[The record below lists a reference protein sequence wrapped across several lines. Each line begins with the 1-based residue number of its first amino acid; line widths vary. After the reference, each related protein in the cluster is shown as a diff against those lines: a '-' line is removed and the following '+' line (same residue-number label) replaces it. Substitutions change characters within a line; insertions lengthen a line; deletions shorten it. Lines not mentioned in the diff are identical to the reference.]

1 MKVKISGVEIE
12 TDENRVV
19 SSVTLNINYENQNTI
34 NDITY
39 IEENNGIDD
48 EPITPG
54 NILDDDN
61 IFN

>member
-1 MKVKISGVEIE
+1 MKVKISGIEIE
-12 TDENRVV
+12 TDEDRVV
-19 SSVTLNINYENQNTI
+19 SGVTLNINYENQNIT